1 MLGHRDAQPGRNIQ
15 SEISGEV
22 GCAGWRG
29 TEGWGRTREGFASF
43 LPRFDTWGREGGRGW
58 QSPFNINGTKV

>member
-43 LPRFDTWGREGGRGW
+43 LPRFDTWG
-58 QSPFNINGTKV
+58 T

>member
-29 TEGWGRTREGFASF
+29 TRGMGEDEGSPCFYRDSMRGER
-43 LPRFDTWGREGGRGW
+43 DGGG
-58 QSPFNINGTKV
+58 NLI

>member
-29 TEGWGRTREGFASF
+29 TRGMGRTRVRLVSTAIRRAGNVTVVA
-43 LPRFDTWGREGGRGW
+43 
-58 QSPFNINGTKV
+58 I

>member
-1 MLGHRDAQPGRNIQ
+1 MLDHRDAQPGRNIQ

-29 TEGWGRTREGFASF
+29 TRGMGEDEGSPCFYRDSTRGE
-43 LPRFDTWGREGGRGW
+43 RDGGG
-58 QSPFNINGTKV
+58 NLI